1 MVREG
6 AVDARR
12 ARKGREMTSL
22 AAPLVQSAVSS
33 VDSGTGGGL
42 GLLLPASVLAAL
54 LTGTINLALA
64 RRRSR
69 EEERA
74 RVRNTCAE
82 AFKAYS
88 EYREFPNAI
97 IRRDTDRPGE
107 ERQRLLEGLR
117 QLQARLSF
125 YQTWALLRR
134 RRWKSLRSPARR
146 GPLDDRQ
153 RHARCVG
160 RAGCRR

>member
-1 MVREG
+1 M
-6 AVDARR
+6 DALS
-12 ARKGREMTSL
+12 AAWLSSDVVWPPAPVVASTSWTGM
-22 AAPLVQSAVSS
+22 AGVS
-33 VDSGTGGGL
+33 
-42 GLLLPASVLAAL
+42 GLLLSASIIAAL
-54 LTGTINLALA
+54 LTGTINLTLA

-125 YQTWALLRR
+125 
-134 RRWKSLRSPARR
+134 
-146 GPLDDRQ
+146 
-153 RHARCVG
+153 
-160 RAGCRR
+160 